1 MSKSKHRARR
11 RVKKSAHSTAYRR
24 PTGPPQSLA
33 DLLSDMEVA
42 LPTLIFD
49 LPVSVDEVSP
59 NWWELQYPEGERE
72 HPVDAA
78 VAKIITQEDAL
89 RRQEEKVNYF
99 IGSFQDA
106 LPEELRALWP
116 AIREM
121 QSAQRAIQNAVY
133 YNIGVKDGRTM
144 MATKIALEQVGAF
157 VRTPEQS
164 KLFEIAM
171 VLRKIAS
178 NLAWES
184 LPRNYSD
191 DSSEKPKR

>member
-33 DLLSDMEVA
+33 DLLCDMEVA

-49 LPVSVDEVSP
+49 LPALVSDDSP
-59 NWWELQYPEGERE
+59 NWWNLQYPEGERE

-78 VAKIITQEDAL
+78 AAKIITQEDAL
-89 RRQEEKVNYF
+89 RQQEEKVNYF
-99 IGSFQDA
+99 IGAFQDV

-121 QSAQRAIQNAVY
+121 QSAQRALHNAVY
-133 YNIGVKDGRTM
+133 YNIGVQDGRSM
-144 MATKIALEQVGAF
+144 MATKIALEQVGGF
-157 VRTPEQS
+157 VRTQEQS

-178 NLAWES
+178 NLTWES
-184 LPRNYSD
+184 SNRKHSD
-191 DSSEKPKR
+191 GSSEGPGL